1 MDLFCIGEDCIPYD
15 SHELEVQAAMQE
27 LIDEEENER
36 APVKSIM
43 DDKDVD
49 PILLPHDTDTKFD
62 EEDPKQGKK
71 KIKDASKESSIDLE
85 EDFELISADELSFD
99 DLVQKDS

>member
-1 MDLFCIGEDCIPYD
+1 
-15 SHELEVQAAMQE
+15 MQE

-43 DDKDVD
+43 DVD
-49 PILLPHDTDTKFD
+49 PVLLPHDTETKLD
-62 EEDPKQGKK
+62 EEETKQGKK

>member
-1 MDLFCIGEDCIPYD
+1 MDLLCIGEDCIPYD

-36 APVKSIM
+36 GPVKSIM
-43 DDKDVD
+43 DEKDVD
-49 PILLPHDTDTKFD
+49 PILLPHDTETKLD
-62 EEDPKQGKK
+62 EEETKQGKK